1 MDEGTVTTEP
11 EKGASKLISR
21 RLAEFA
27 NAFQYDDIPEA
38 VRERAKLLIL
48 DAVGIAYAS
57 THYDFAGK
65 ILAGLQEVSGGGT
78 NSLIGYAAKLP
89 LRDAVIMNGALVHGL
104 DYDDTHMTSV
114 VHPTASSF
122 TTALS
127 MTEHLGLDG
136 KALLSTYV
144 LAMENVIRIGMAANG
159 GLHKFGFHP
168 TGVCG
173 HFSTALAVGRL
184 LGLNV
189 DQLSMAQAF
198 AGSTAAASMEF
209 VEEGG
214 WNKRI
219 HAGWAGAAGITA
231 AYMAKNGFVG
241 ATKTYEGRFGLY
253 KAHLHGDEKHV
264 DYGALTQGLGE
275 VWETAV
281 TAVKPFPTCHF
292 THAIADSALAVHHN
306 HGVKA
311 ANIERIRV
319 QMPEL
324 AVNLIAEPVARKLKP
339 VSDYDAKFSVQFMVA
354 GCFYKGKFGLAELE
368 EDVLRDPDVLSLAAK
383 VEYELDSKT
392 GYPDYYSGGIIVTT
406 KDGKEYA
413 HHEKVNRGAG
423 DRALTVSEIEA
434 KYMDNAMLVLPV
446 DKAEAIRS
454 AVLRL
459 DEIQVSDFVKILAAQ

>member
-1 MDEGTVTTEP
+1 MAVGALATEP
-11 EKGASKLISR
+11 ERGSAEPIARKL
-21 RLAEFA
+21 AKFA
-27 NAFQYDDIPEA
+27 YAFQYEDIPEV

-57 THYDFAGK
+57 THYDFASK
-65 ILAGLQEVSGGGT
+65 ILAGLQEVSEGGI
-78 NSLIGYAAKLP
+78 SSVIGCAAKLP

-122 TTALS
+122 TTALG
-127 MTEHLGLDG
+127 MTERLDLDG

-144 LAMENVIRIGMAANG
+144 LAMENVIRVGMAANG

-184 LGLNV
+184 LGLDV
-189 DQLSMAQAF
+189 DQLSIAQGF

-219 HAGWAGAAGITA
+219 HGGWAGAAGITA

-241 ATKTYEGRFGLY
+241 PTNTYEGRFGLY
-253 KAHLHGDEKHV
+253 KAHLHGDEKYV
-264 DYGALTQGLGE
+264 DYDALTRGLGE

-306 HGVKA
+306 HGVGPDD
-311 ANIERIRV
+311 IERIRV
-319 QMPEL
+319 QMPEI
-324 AVNLIAEPVARKLKP
+324 AVNLIAEPLAKKLKP

-354 GCFYKGKFGLAELE
+354 ACFYKGKFGLAELE
-368 EDVLRDPDVLSLAAK
+368 EDMLQDPGVLNLAAK
-383 VEYELDSKT
+383 VDYEIDSKT
-392 GYPDYYSGGIIVTT
+392 GYPDYYSGGILVTT
-406 KDGKEYA
+406 KDGNEYV
-413 HHEKVNRGAG
+413 HHERVNRGAG
-423 DRALTVSEIEA
+423 DRALSASEIEA
-434 KYMDNAMLVLPV
+434 KYIDNAILVMKR
-446 DKAEAIRS
+446 DKAEVIRD
-454 AVLRL
+454 AVLNL
-459 DEIQVSDFVKILAAQ
+459 DEMKVSDFAKILMAQ